1 MSSQGEDKALIFRL
15 SDNVPEVVRQ
25 VLLERSW
32 LEWDEDLHEE
42 YDWNLH
48 WRTTRFRVSDY
59 NQTMSWQ
66 RLNHYPKTDAI
77 TKKDC
82 LARNLR
88 RMRGVYGPTV
98 YSFSP
103 QAFNL
108 PNDYTKFVAEYTK
121 IKQTEPDK
129 PHFWICKPADM
140 SRGRGIF
147 IFRDLGELTYD
158 CQAVVQ
164 RYMTNPLLISGYK
177 FDLRIYVCVPS
188 FHPLTVY
195 IYQEGIVRFSTEK
208 FDLSTIDNV
217 FSHLTNTSINKFS
230 PSYSTDKE
238 RVGPGCKWT
247 LSQLRTYFH
256 QSNLD
261 DRMLW
266 QRISN
271 IVTLTLLC
279 QVPTVPKAPY
289 CCELFGFDILIDENM
304 KPWLLE
310 VNFSPALSV
319 DCQADLI
326 VKKPMLHDFVEIM
339 NFKESDCERGGQ
351 EFRASKINAAY
362 SASSPRYSRTLRHR
376 GSFNAKQSAS
386 PRAGMVSTGNGKG
399 LKQGSSRT
407 SPTLPPLSP
416 RRGSTTSLGS
426 STSSQ
431 SPSLSGDDAAVEEE
445 GDGCHRDGNHGE
457 GEEESRLEP
466 IKEGRRT
473 DYTSPRTT
481 PVQNPNRRL
490 SLPEVQGQTPGQ
502 RKKMSFQVRREK
514 SKSHKITT
522 ATAAR
527 RAQMIEEQRIKTKSA
542 PSTDQV
548 ANPGSASPK
557 SSANQEA
564 VSNDEQ
570 GSVSTN
576 DNKSSENGANKNI
589 VEEETDESST
599 GNKGVS
605 AEEDTS
611 TVTSTQDKTSV
622 TKPKV
627 QSPRRRY
634 SYPLNRQSNQSAQV
648 GNSGVNRTDTGR
660 RVSLSSTPTSMTSGS
675 RPRRPLYQRTTNVAQ
690 DSENKNRAQGPLPRV
705 GDFILTYPFNE
716 ATKKASWPNVDQRS
730 IIRELQKQLRQTLK
744 HVQTCKTQRTTQD
757 IITGGNMMTN
767 MYGQGQMEDSMRWGP
782 VALTTTG
789 HG

>member
-431 SPSLSGDDAAVEEE
+431 SPSLSGDDAAVEED
-445 GDGCHRDGNHGE
+445 GDGCHRDSNHGD

-490 SLPEVQGQTPGQ
+490 SLPDVQGQTPGQ

-570 GSVSTN
+570 GSASTN
-576 DNKSSENGANKNI
+576 DNKSSEKGANENI
-589 VEEETDESST
+589 VEEETDESSA
-599 GNKGVS
+599 GNKGAS
-605 AEEDTS
+605 PEEDTS
-611 TVTSTQDKTSV
+611 AVTNTQDKTSV

>member
-1 MSSQGEDKALIFRL
+1 MSSQGEDRALIFRL

-32 LEWDEDLHEE
+32 QEWDEDLHEE

-88 RMRGVYGPTV
+88 RMRGVFGPTV

-121 IKQTEPDK
+121 LKQAEPDK

-319 DCQADLI
+319 DCQADLL

-351 EFRASKINAAY
+351 EFRASKINASY
-362 SASSPRYSRTLRHR
+362 SATSPRYSRTLRRRSSFNSKPSPR
-376 GSFNAKQSAS
+376 GS
-386 PRAGMVSTGNGKG
+386 MLSTGNGKEDI
-399 LKQGSSRT
+399 ST
-407 SPTLPPLSP
+407 PTNKNNNN
-416 RRGSTTSLGS
+416 STQARV
-426 STSSQ
+426 STSK
-431 SPSLSGDDAAVEEE
+431 P
-445 GDGCHRDGNHGE
+445 
-457 GEEESRLEP
+457 
-466 IKEGRRT
+466 K
-473 DYTSPRTT
+473 
-481 PVQNPNRRL
+481 
-490 SLPEVQGQTPGQ
+490 EVQT
-502 RKKMSFQVRREK
+502 
-514 SKSHKITT
+514 
-522 ATAAR
+522 
-527 RAQMIEEQRIKTKSA
+527 
-542 PSTDQV
+542 
-548 ANPGSASPK
+548 
-557 SSANQEA
+557 
-564 VSNDEQ
+564 
-570 GSVSTN
+570 
-576 DNKSSENGANKNI
+576 
-589 VEEETDESST
+589 
-599 GNKGVS
+599 
-605 AEEDTS
+605 
-611 TVTSTQDKTSV
+611 
-622 TKPKV
+622 
-627 QSPRRRY
+627 PRRRY
-634 SYPLNRQSNQSAQV
+634 SYPLNRQSNPPAQV
-648 GNSGVNRTDTGR
+648 GNPGVNRTETSR
-660 RVSLSSTPTSMTSGS
+660 RVSVSGTPTSMTSS
-675 RPRRPLYQRTTNVAQ
+675 RPRRPLYQRTTNPTQ
-690 DSENKNRAQGPLPRV
+690 DSENKSRAQGPLPRV

-730 IIRELQKQLRQTLK
+730 IIRELQR
-744 HVQTCKTQRTTQD
+744 
-757 IITGGNMMTN
+757 
-767 MYGQGQMEDSMRWGP
+767 
-782 VALTTTG
+782 
-789 HG
+789 

>member
-1 MSSQGEDKALIFRL
+1 MSSEGEDRALLFRL

-32 LEWDEDLHEE
+32 QEWDEDLHEE

-88 RMRGVYGPTV
+88 RMRGVFGPTV

-121 IKQTEPDK
+121 MKQAEPDK

-362 SASSPRYSRTLRHR
+362 SASSPRYSRSLRRR
-376 GSFNAKQSAS
+376 GSFNSKQSPS
-386 PRAGMVSTGNGKG
+386 PRAGMFSSMNGKG
-399 LKQGSSRT
+399 GKQGSSRT

-431 SPSLSGDDAAVEEE
+431 SPSLSGDDAAEEEE
-445 GDGCHRDGNHGE
+445 GDGSHGDSNHGE
-457 GEEESRLEP
+457 GEDESRLEP
-466 IKEGRRT
+466 IKEGHRT

-490 SLPEVQGQTPGQ
+490 SLPDVQSQTPGQ
-502 RKKMSFQVRREK
+502 RKRIPFQVRREK

-542 PSTDQV
+542 PTTDQL
-548 ANPGSASPK
+548 ANNGSISPK
-557 SSANQEA
+557 PANQEA
-564 VSNDEQ
+564 ASNEEQ
-570 GSVSTN
+570 GSASTN
-576 DNKSSENGANKNI
+576 DSKSSEKEANENI
-589 VEEETDESST
+589 VEESKAGSKDVST
-599 GNKGVS
+599 
-605 AEEDTS
+605 EEDTS
-611 TVTSTQDKTSV
+611 AVTNTNNPTQAKASV

-627 QSPRRRY
+627 QTPRRRY
-634 SYPLNRQSNQSAQV
+634 SYPLNRQSNPSAQV
-648 GNSGVNRTDTGR
+648 GNPGVNRTDPGR
-660 RVSLSSTPTSMTSGS
+660 RVSLSSTPTSMTSS
-675 RPRRPLYQRTTNVAQ
+675 RPRRPLYQRTTNVTQ
-690 DSENKNRAQGPLPRV
+690 DSENKNRNQGPLPRV

-767 MYGQGQMEDSMRWGP
+767 IYGQGQVEESMRWGP
-782 VALTTTG
+782 VALTTMG